1 MFSFIEAMILS
12 FLGEKE
18 QNEYVVEHY
27 YMSTTKEE
35 GVTYLK
41 INIILGR
48 RLMALV
54 LTVYLPTILL
64 TIISH
69 ATNYFKPFFFE
80 ASVTVNLTSLL
91 VLVTLFVNV
100 SMVCCLKNCQFL
112 LNVNVRKQ
120 LLY

>member
-1 MFSFIEAMILS
+1 MPNGFIFYVLEAMVLS
-12 FLGEKE
+12 FLGEIE

-27 YMSTTKEE
+27 YMSTTDEE
-35 GVTYLK
+35 GITYLK

-54 LTVYLPTILL
+54 LTVYIPTILL

-91 VLVTLFVNV
+91 VLVTLFVSV
-100 SMVCCLKNCQFL
+100 SLCNF
-112 LNVNVRKQ
+112 
-120 LLY
+120 